1 MIKSFDKNWKKIS
14 LRIDIFEWIFYYI
27 CASYDSVKE
36 TYINCFAYNFLKNNN
51 TIIKIIMRKLSLFL
65 VLIGLF
71 LVSCNPKEPVVKTQ
85 TVSEIA
91 ATSAVGGGEVVED
104 GRADVTERGVCW
116 SVAENPTVADAHS
129 VNGAGLG
136 SFVSN
141 ITGLTPNTA
150 YYVRAY
156 ATNSE
161 GTSYGEQ
168 VNFMTLEEIIE
179 LATVKTLLVTGITS
193 TTAVAGGDV
202 TADGGTEVTAKG
214 VCWST
219 SQEPTIE
226 GEHTENGAGTGEF
239 TAELS
244 GLEQNTTYYVRAY
257 ATNKEGTAYGEEVSF
272 TTLQENLV
280 VKPMVTTLEIA
291 GVSQT
296 TAVAGGNVTSDG
308 GAEVTARG
316 VCWSASQEPTIEGEH
331 TTDGAGTGEYQSN
344 LSGLTANTTYY
355 VRAYATNSEGTAY
368 GEEISFT
375 TLEEHIVVEP
385 TVVTVSVSEVTET
398 TAVTGGNV
406 TSDGGGE
413 VSARGVCWSTSQEPT
428 VEGSHTTDGTGV
440 GEFVSNL
447 TDLTDNTTY
456 YVRAYATNEQGT
468 SYGEQMSFT
477 TVKHID
483 VPEVATVEPAEIT
496 STSAVTG
503 GNVIS
508 DGGAEVTAKGVCWST
523 SQNPTISDSFSTDG
537 IGLGEYI
544 SIINGLTINTTYYVR
559 AYATNAAGTAYGEEF
574 SFTTLCDLPTVI
586 TTAITNVE
594 ITTAKGGGN
603 VTADGGAEVT
613 ARGLCWATHME
624 PTIEDGFLT
633 EGAGL
638 GEFTCDITGLNEN
651 TRYYVR
657 AYATNS
663 VGTAYGNVTT
673 LKTTDDGTIAGIEYV
688 DLGLSVRWAPFNIGA
703 TSPTECG
710 DYFAWGE
717 IETKTEYTE
726 ANSLTHGIY
735 MDDIGGNP
743 QYDAA
748 RAIWGSTWRLPSRE
762 EIEEIVAECTWEWT
776 SVDGMNGCKITGPNG
791 NHIFVPAAGCY
802 IGAELKMLGQNG
814 MYHSYKMCGDYVNFS
829 YGFHFGEGDD
839 NYQLDWLYRA
849 YGRSIRP
856 VTE

>member
-1 MIKSFDKNWKKIS
+1 
-14 LRIDIFEWIFYYI
+14 
-27 CASYDSVKE
+27 
-36 TYINCFAYNFLKNNN
+36 
-51 TIIKIIMRKLSLFL
+51 MRKLSLFL

-71 LVSCNPKEPVVKTQ
+71 LVSCNPKEPVVKTHPV
-85 TVSEIA
+85 TEISA
-91 ATSAVGGGEVVED
+91 NAAVGSGEVVED
-104 GRADVTERGVCW
+104 GRAEVTARGICW
-116 SVAENPTVADAHS
+116 STVENPTIADGHS
-129 VNGAGLG
+129 NAGAGLG
-136 SFVSN
+136 SFTSTMTELLSN
-141 ITGLTPNTA
+141 TT

-168 VNFMTLEEIIE
+168 VSFMTLEEIIE
-179 LATVKTLLVTGITS
+179 LATVNTSLVTSITS
-193 TTAVAGGDV
+193 TSAMAGGDV
-202 TADGGTEVTAKG
+202 TADGGAEVTARG

-219 SQEPTIE
+219 SQEPTID

-239 TAELS
+239 TSELS

-257 ATNKEGTAYGEEVSF
+257 ATNSEGTAYGEEVSF
-272 TTLQENLV
+272 TTLQENVV

-316 VCWSASQEPTIEGEH
+316 VCYSTSQEPTIDGEH
-331 TTDGAGTGEYQSN
+331 TTDGTGTGEYQSN

-355 VRAYATNSEGTAY
+355 VRAYATNSKGTAY
-368 GEEISFT
+368 GEEVSFT
-375 TLEEHIVVEP
+375 TLEENIVVEP
-385 TVVTVSVSEVTET
+385 TVVTVSVTEVTET

-428 VEGSHTTDGTGV
+428 VEGNHTTDGTGV

-456 YVRAYATNEQGT
+456 FVRAYATNEQGT

-483 VPEVATVEPAEIT
+483 LPEVTTVEPTNIAI
-496 STSAVTG
+496 TSAVTG
-503 GNVIS
+503 GNVTS
-508 DGGAEVTAKGVCWST
+508 DGGGEVTAKGVCWST

-544 SIINGLTINTTYYVR
+544 SIINSLTINTTYYVR
-559 AYATNAAGTAYGEEF
+559 AYATNEAGTAYGEEF

-624 PTIEDGFLT
+624 PTIEDSFLT

-688 DLGLSVRWAPFNIGA
+688 DLGLSVKWAPFNIGA

-735 MDDIGGNP
+735 MEDIGGNP

-829 YGFHFGEGDD
+829 YGFHFGEGSD

>member
-1 MIKSFDKNWKKIS
+1 
-14 LRIDIFEWIFYYI
+14 
-27 CASYDSVKE
+27 
-36 TYINCFAYNFLKNNN
+36 
-51 TIIKIIMRKLSLFL
+51 MRKLSLFL

-85 TVSEIA
+85 AVSEIA
-91 ATSAVGGGEVVED
+91 ATSAIGGGDVVED

-116 SVAENPTVADAHS
+116 SIVENPTIADAHTS
-129 VNGAGLG
+129 DGAGLG

-141 ITGLTPNTA
+141 ITGLEPNTT
-150 YYVRAY
+150 YYLRAY

-161 GTSYGEQ
+161 GTSYGDQ
-168 VNFMTLEEIIE
+168 VNFMTLEEMIE
-179 LATVKTLLVTGITS
+179 LATVKTLLVTSITS

-272 TTLQENLV
+272 TTLQENVV

-291 GVSQT
+291 GLSQT

-316 VCWSASQEPTIEGEH
+316 VCWSTSQEPTVEGEH

-355 VRAYATNSEGTAY
+355 VRAYATNIEGTAY

-413 VSARGVCWSTSQEPT
+413 VSARGVCWSTSQDPT
-428 VEGSHTTDGTGV
+428 VEGSHTTDGTGT

-447 TDLTDNTTY
+447 TDLNDNTTY

-483 VPEVATVEPAEIT
+483 LPEVTTVEPTEIAT
-496 STSAVTG
+496 TSAKTG
-503 GNVIS
+503 GNVTS
-508 DGGAEVTAKGVCWST
+508 DGGGEITAKGVCWST
-523 SQNPTISDSFSTDG
+523 SQNPTLSDSFSTDG
-537 IGLGEYI
+537 IGLGEYL

-559 AYATNAAGTAYGEEF
+559 AYATNEAGTAYGEEF

-613 ARGLCWATHME
+613 ARGLCWATHLE
-624 PTIEDGFLT
+624 PTIEDSFLV

-663 VGTAYGNVTT
+663 VGTAYGSVTT
-673 LKTTDDGTIAGIEYV
+673 LKTADDGTIAGIEYV
-688 DLGLSVRWAPFNIGA
+688 DLGLSVKWAPFNIGA

-735 MDDIGGNP
+735 MEDIGGNP

-829 YGFHFGEGDD
+829 YGFHFGEGSD

>member
-1 MIKSFDKNWKKIS
+1 
-14 LRIDIFEWIFYYI
+14 
-27 CASYDSVKE
+27 
-36 TYINCFAYNFLKNNN
+36 
-51 TIIKIIMRKLSLFL
+51 MRKLSLFL

-85 TVSEIA
+85 AVSEIA
-91 ATSAVGGGEVVED
+91 ATSAIGGGDVVED

-116 SVAENPTVADAHS
+116 SIVENPTIADAHTS
-129 VNGAGLG
+129 DGAGLG

-141 ITGLTPNTA
+141 ITGLEPNTT
-150 YYVRAY
+150 YYLRAY

-161 GTSYGEQ
+161 GTSYGDQ
-168 VNFMTLEEIIE
+168 VNFMTLEEMIE
-179 LATVKTLLVTGITS
+179 LATVKTSLVTSITS

-272 TTLQENLV
+272 TTLQENVV

-291 GVSQT
+291 GLSQT

-316 VCWSASQEPTIEGEH
+316 VCWSTSQEPTVEGEH

-355 VRAYATNSEGTAY
+355 VRAYATNIEGTAY

-413 VSARGVCWSTSQEPT
+413 VSARGVCWSTSQDPT
-428 VEGSHTTDGTGV
+428 VEGSHTTDGTGT

-447 TDLTDNTTY
+447 TDLNDNTTY

-483 VPEVATVEPAEIT
+483 LPEVTTVEPTEIAT
-496 STSAVTG
+496 TSAKTG
-503 GNVIS
+503 GNVTS
-508 DGGAEVTAKGVCWST
+508 DGGGEITAKGVCWST
-523 SQNPTISDSFSTDG
+523 SQNPTLSDSFSTDG
-537 IGLGEYI
+537 IGLGEYL

-559 AYATNAAGTAYGEEF
+559 AYATNEAGTAYGEEF

-613 ARGLCWATHME
+613 ARGLCWATHLE
-624 PTIEDGFLT
+624 PTIEDSFLV

-663 VGTAYGNVTT
+663 VGTAYGSVTT
-673 LKTTDDGTIAGIEYV
+673 LKTADDGTIAGIEYV
-688 DLGLSVRWAPFNIGA
+688 DLGLSVKWAPFNIGA

-735 MDDIGGNP
+735 MEDIGGNP

-829 YGFHFGEGDD
+829 YGFHFGEGSD

>member
-1 MIKSFDKNWKKIS
+1 
-14 LRIDIFEWIFYYI
+14 
-27 CASYDSVKE
+27 
-36 TYINCFAYNFLKNNN
+36 
-51 TIIKIIMRKLSLFL
+51 MRKLSLFL

-85 TVSEIA
+85 AVSEIA
-91 ATSAVGGGEVVED
+91 ATSAIGGGDVVED

-116 SVAENPTVADAHS
+116 SIVENPTIADAHTS
-129 VNGAGLG
+129 DGAGLG

-141 ITGLTPNTA
+141 ITGLEPNTT
-150 YYVRAY
+150 YYLRAY

-161 GTSYGEQ
+161 GTSYGDQ
-168 VNFMTLEEIIE
+168 VNFMTLEEMIE
-179 LATVKTLLVTGITS
+179 LATVKTLLVTSITS

-257 ATNKEGTAYGEEVSF
+257 ATNKEGTAYGEEVTF
-272 TTLQENLV
+272 TTLQENVV
-280 VKPMVTTLEIA
+280 VKPIVTTLEIA
-291 GVSQT
+291 GLSQT

-316 VCWSASQEPTIEGEH
+316 VCWSTSQEPTVEGEH

-355 VRAYATNSEGTAY
+355 VRAYATNIEGTAY

-428 VEGSHTTDGTGV
+428 VEGSHTTDGTGT

-447 TDLTDNTTY
+447 TDLNDNTTY

-483 VPEVATVEPAEIT
+483 LPEVTTVEPTEIAT
-496 STSAVTG
+496 TSAKTG
-503 GNVIS
+503 GNVTS
-508 DGGAEVTAKGVCWST
+508 DGGGEITAKGVCWST
-523 SQNPTISDSFSTDG
+523 SQNPTLSDSFSTDG
-537 IGLGEYI
+537 IGLGEYL

-559 AYATNAAGTAYGEEF
+559 AYATNEAGTAYGEEF

-613 ARGLCWATHME
+613 ARGLCWATHLE
-624 PTIEDGFLT
+624 PTIEDSFLV

-663 VGTAYGNVTT
+663 VGTAYGSVTT
-673 LKTTDDGTIAGIEYV
+673 LKTADDGTIAGIEYV
-688 DLGLSVRWAPFNIGA
+688 DLGLSVKWAPFNIGA

-735 MDDIGGNP
+735 MEDIGGNP

-829 YGFHFGEGDD
+829 YGFHFGEGSD

>member
-1 MIKSFDKNWKKIS
+1 
-14 LRIDIFEWIFYYI
+14 
-27 CASYDSVKE
+27 
-36 TYINCFAYNFLKNNN
+36 
-51 TIIKIIMRKLSLFL
+51 MRKLSLFL

-71 LVSCNPKEPVVKTQ
+71 LVSCSPKDPVVKTQ
-85 TVSEIA
+85 AVSEIT
-91 ATSAVGGGEVVED
+91 ATSAVGGGDVVED
-104 GRADVTERGVCW
+104 GRADVTARGVCW
-116 SVAENPTVADAHS
+116 SLVENPTVADAHT
-129 VNGAGLG
+129 NDGAGLG

-161 GTSYGEQ
+161 GTSYGKQ
-168 VNFMTLEEIIE
+168 INFMTLEEIME
-179 LATVKTLLVTGITS
+179 LATVKTSLVTSITS
-193 TTAVAGGDV
+193 STAVAGGDV
-202 TADGGTEVTAKG
+202 TADGGAEVTAKG

-257 ATNKEGTAYGEEVSF
+257 AINKEGTAYGEEVSF
-272 TTLQENLV
+272 TTLQENVV

-291 GVSQT
+291 GLSQT

-385 TVVTVSVSEVTET
+385 TVVTISVSEVTET

-413 VSARGVCWSTSQEPT
+413 VSARGVCWSTSQDPT
-428 VEGSHTTDGTGV
+428 VEGSHTTDGTGT

-447 TDLTDNTTY
+447 TDLNDNTTY

-483 VPEVATVEPAEIT
+483 LPEVTTVEPTEIAT
-496 STSAVTG
+496 TSAKTG

-508 DGGAEVTAKGVCWST
+508 DGGSEVTAKGVCWST
-523 SQNPTISDSFSTDG
+523 SQNPTLSDSFSTDG
-537 IGLGEYI
+537 IGLGEYL

-559 AYATNAAGTAYGEEF
+559 AYATNEAGTAYGEEF

-594 ITTAKGGGN
+594 IATAKGGGN

-613 ARGLCWATHME
+613 ARGLCWATHLE
-624 PTIEDGFLT
+624 PTIEDSFLV

-663 VGTAYGNVTT
+663 VGTAYGSVTT
-673 LKTTDDGTIAGIEYV
+673 LKTADDGTIAGIEYV
-688 DLGLSVRWAPFNIGA
+688 DLGLSVKWAPFNIGA

-735 MDDIGGNP
+735 MEDIGGNP

-829 YGFHFGEGDD
+829 YGFHFGEGSD

>member
-1 MIKSFDKNWKKIS
+1 
-14 LRIDIFEWIFYYI
+14 
-27 CASYDSVKE
+27 
-36 TYINCFAYNFLKNNN
+36 
-51 TIIKIIMRKLSLFL
+51 MRKLSLIL
-65 VLIGLF
+65 VLVGLF

-85 TVSEIA
+85 AVSEIA
-91 ATSAVGGGEVVED
+91 ATSAIGGGDVVED

-116 SVAENPTVADAHS
+116 SIVENPTIADAHTS
-129 VNGAGLG
+129 DGAGLG

-141 ITGLTPNTA
+141 ITDLEPNTT

-161 GTSYGEQ
+161 GTSYGDQ
-168 VNFMTLEEIIE
+168 VNFMTLEEMIE
-179 LATVKTLLVTGITS
+179 LATVKTSLVTSITS
-193 TTAVAGGDV
+193 TTAVVGGDV

-214 VCWST
+214 VCWSA

-272 TTLQENLV
+272 TTLQENVV

-291 GVSQT
+291 GLSQT

-316 VCWSASQEPTIEGEH
+316 VCWSTSQEPTVEGEH

-428 VEGSHTTDGTGV
+428 VEGSHTTDGTGT

-447 TDLTDNTTY
+447 TDLNDNTTY

-483 VPEVATVEPAEIT
+483 LPEVTTVEPTEIAT
-496 STSAVTG
+496 TSAKTG
-503 GNVIS
+503 GNVTS
-508 DGGAEVTAKGVCWST
+508 DGGGDVTAKGVCWST
-523 SQNPTISDSFSTDG
+523 SQNPTLSDSFSTDG
-537 IGLGEYI
+537 IGLGEYL

-559 AYATNAAGTAYGEEF
+559 AYATNEAGTAYGEEF

-613 ARGLCWATHME
+613 ARGLCWATHLE
-624 PTIEDGFLT
+624 PTIEDSFLV

-663 VGTAYGNVTT
+663 VGTAYGSVTT
-673 LKTTDDGTIAGIEYV
+673 LKTNDDGTIAGIEYV
-688 DLGLSVRWAPFNIGA
+688 DLGLSVKWAPFNIGA

-735 MDDIGGNP
+735 MEDIGGNP

-829 YGFHFGEGDD
+829 YGFHFGEGSD

>member
-1 MIKSFDKNWKKIS
+1 
-14 LRIDIFEWIFYYI
+14 
-27 CASYDSVKE
+27 
-36 TYINCFAYNFLKNNN
+36 
-51 TIIKIIMRKLSLFL
+51 MRKLSLFL

-85 TVSEIA
+85 AVSEIA
-91 ATSAVGGGEVVED
+91 ATSAIGGGDVVED

-116 SVAENPTVADAHS
+116 SIVENPTIADAHTS
-129 VNGAGLG
+129 DGAGLG

-141 ITGLTPNTA
+141 ITDLEPNTT

-161 GTSYGEQ
+161 GTSYGDQ
-168 VNFMTLEEIIE
+168 VNFMTLEEMIE
-179 LATVKTLLVTGITS
+179 LATVKTSLVTSITS

-202 TADGGTEVTAKG
+202 TADGGTEVTVKG

-257 ATNKEGTAYGEEVSF
+257 ATNKEGTAYGEEVTF
-272 TTLQENLV
+272 TTLQENVV
-280 VKPMVTTLEIA
+280 VKPIVTTLEIA
-291 GVSQT
+291 GLSQT

-308 GAEVTARG
+308 GTEVTARG
-316 VCWSASQEPTIEGEH
+316 VCWSTSQEPTVEGEH

-428 VEGSHTTDGTGV
+428 VEGNHTTDGTGV

-456 YVRAYATNEQGT
+456 FVRAYATNEQGT

-483 VPEVATVEPAEIT
+483 LPEVTTIEPAEIT
-496 STSAVTG
+496 SISAVTG

-613 ARGLCWATHME
+613 ARGLCWATHLE
-624 PTIEDGFLT
+624 PTIEDSFLV

-688 DLGLSVRWAPFNIGA
+688 DLGLSVKWAPFNIGA

-829 YGFHFGEGDD
+829 YGFHFGEGAD

>member
-1 MIKSFDKNWKKIS
+1 
-14 LRIDIFEWIFYYI
+14 
-27 CASYDSVKE
+27 
-36 TYINCFAYNFLKNNN
+36 
-51 TIIKIIMRKLSLFL
+51 MRKLSLFL

-85 TVSEIA
+85 AVSEIA
-91 ATSAVGGGEVVED
+91 ATSAIGGGDVVED

-116 SVAENPTVADAHS
+116 SIVENPTIADAHTS
-129 VNGAGLG
+129 DGAGLG

-141 ITGLTPNTA
+141 ITGLEPNTT
-150 YYVRAY
+150 YYLRAY

-161 GTSYGEQ
+161 GTSYGDQ
-168 VNFMTLEEIIE
+168 VNFMTLEEMIE
-179 LATVKTLLVTGITS
+179 LATVKTSLVTSITS

-244 GLEQNTTYYVRAY
+244 GLEQNTTYYVKAY
-257 ATNKEGTAYGEEVSF
+257 ATNKEGTAYGEEVTF
-272 TTLQENLV
+272 TTLQENVV
-280 VKPMVTTLEIA
+280 VKPIVTTLEIA
-291 GVSQT
+291 GLSQT

-316 VCWSASQEPTIEGEH
+316 VCWSTSQEPTVEGEH

-428 VEGSHTTDGTGV
+428 VEGAHTTDGTGT
-440 GEFVSNL
+440 GEFVSHL
-447 TDLTDNTTY
+447 TDLNDNTTY

-483 VPEVATVEPAEIT
+483 LPEVTTVEPTEIAT
-496 STSAVTG
+496 TSAKTG

-508 DGGAEVTAKGVCWST
+508 DGGSDVTAKGVCWST
-523 SQNPTISDSFSTDG
+523 SQNPTLSDSFSTDG
-537 IGLGEYI
+537 IGLGEYL

-559 AYATNAAGTAYGEEF
+559 AYATNEAGTAYGEEF
-574 SFTTLCDLPTVI
+574 SFATLCDLPTVI

-613 ARGLCWATHME
+613 ARGLCWATHLE
-624 PTIEDGFLT
+624 PTIEDSFLV

-663 VGTAYGNVTT
+663 VGTAYGSVTT
-673 LKTTDDGTIAGIEYV
+673 LKTADDGTIAGIEYV
-688 DLGLSVRWAPFNIGA
+688 DLGLSVKWAPFNIGA

-735 MDDIGGNP
+735 MEDIGGNP

-829 YGFHFGEGDD
+829 YGFHFGEGSD

>member
-1 MIKSFDKNWKKIS
+1 
-14 LRIDIFEWIFYYI
+14 
-27 CASYDSVKE
+27 
-36 TYINCFAYNFLKNNN
+36 
-51 TIIKIIMRKLSLFL
+51 MRKLSLFL

-71 LVSCNPKEPVVKTQ
+71 LVSCSPKDPVVKTQ
-85 TVSEIA
+85 AVSEIT
-91 ATSAVGGGEVVED
+91 ATSAVGGGDVVED
-104 GRADVTERGVCW
+104 GRADVTAKGVCW
-116 SVAENPTVADAHS
+116 SLVENPTVADAHT
-129 VNGAGLG
+129 NDGAGLG

-161 GTSYGEQ
+161 GTSYGKQ
-168 VNFMTLEEIIE
+168 INFMTLVEIME
-179 LATVKTLLVTGITS
+179 LASVKTSLVTSITS
-193 TTAVAGGDV
+193 STAVAGGDV
-202 TADGGTEVTAKG
+202 TADGGAEVTAKG

-272 TTLQENLV
+272 TTLQENVV

-291 GVSQT
+291 GLSQT

-316 VCWSASQEPTIEGEH
+316 VCWSTSQEPTVEGEH

-428 VEGSHTTDGTGV
+428 VEGSHTTDGTGT

-447 TDLTDNTTY
+447 TDLNDNTTY

-483 VPEVATVEPAEIT
+483 LPEVTTVEPTEIAIT
-496 STSAVTG
+496 SAKTG
-503 GNVIS
+503 GNVTS
-508 DGGAEVTAKGVCWST
+508 DGGSEVTAKGVCWST
-523 SQNPTISDSFSTDG
+523 SQNPTLSDSFSTDG
-537 IGLGEYI
+537 IGLGEYL

-559 AYATNAAGTAYGEEF
+559 AYATNEAGTAYGEEF

-613 ARGLCWATHME
+613 ARGLCWATHLE
-624 PTIEDGFLT
+624 PTIEDSFLV

-663 VGTAYGNVTT
+663 VGTAYGSVTT
-673 LKTTDDGTIAGIEYV
+673 LKTADDGTIAGIEYV
-688 DLGLSVRWAPFNIGA
+688 DLGLSVKWAPFNIGA

-735 MDDIGGNP
+735 MEDIGGNP

-829 YGFHFGEGDD
+829 YGFHFGEGSD

>member
-1 MIKSFDKNWKKIS
+1 
-14 LRIDIFEWIFYYI
+14 
-27 CASYDSVKE
+27 
-36 TYINCFAYNFLKNNN
+36 
-51 TIIKIIMRKLSLFL
+51 MRKLSLFL

-85 TVSEIA
+85 AVSEIA
-91 ATSAVGGGEVVED
+91 ATSAIGGGDVVED

-116 SVAENPTVADAHS
+116 SIVENPTIADAHTS
-129 VNGAGLG
+129 DGAGLG

-141 ITGLTPNTA
+141 ITGLEPNTT
-150 YYVRAY
+150 YYLRAY

-161 GTSYGEQ
+161 GTSYGDQ
-168 VNFMTLEEIIE
+168 VNFMTLEEMIE
-179 LATVKTLLVTGITS
+179 LATVKTSLVTSITS

-272 TTLQENLV
+272 TTLQENVV

-291 GVSQT
+291 GLSQT

-316 VCWSASQEPTIEGEH
+316 VCWSTSQEPTVEGEH

-355 VRAYATNSEGTAY
+355 VRAYATNIEGTAY

-413 VSARGVCWSTSQEPT
+413 VSARGVCWSTSQDPT
-428 VEGSHTTDGTGV
+428 VEGSHTTDGTGT

-447 TDLTDNTTY
+447 TDLNDNTTY

-483 VPEVATVEPAEIT
+483 LPEVTTVEPTEIAT
-496 STSAVTG
+496 TSAKTG
-503 GNVIS
+503 GNVTS
-508 DGGAEVTAKGVCWST
+508 DGGGEITAKGVCWST
-523 SQNPTISDSFSTDG
+523 SQNPTLSDSFSTDG
-537 IGLGEYI
+537 IGLGEYL

-559 AYATNAAGTAYGEEF
+559 AYATNEAGTAYGEEF
-574 SFTTLCDLPTVI
+574 SFTTLCDLPTII

-613 ARGLCWATHME
+613 ARGLCWATHLE
-624 PTIEDGFLT
+624 PTIEDSFLV

-663 VGTAYGNVTT
+663 VGTAYGSVTT
-673 LKTTDDGTIAGIEYV
+673 LKTADDGTIAGIEYV
-688 DLGLSVRWAPFNIGA
+688 DLGLSVKWAPFNIGA

-735 MDDIGGNP
+735 MEDIGGNP

-829 YGFHFGEGDD
+829 YGFHFGEGSD

>member
-1 MIKSFDKNWKKIS
+1 
-14 LRIDIFEWIFYYI
+14 
-27 CASYDSVKE
+27 
-36 TYINCFAYNFLKNNN
+36 
-51 TIIKIIMRKLSLFL
+51 MRKLSLIL
-65 VLIGLF
+65 VLVGLF

-85 TVSEIA
+85 AVSEIA
-91 ATSAVGGGEVVED
+91 ATSAIGGGDVVED

-116 SVAENPTVADAHS
+116 STIENPTVADAHS
-129 VNGAGLG
+129 VDGAGLG

-272 TTLQENLV
+272 TTLQENVV

-428 VEGSHTTDGTGV
+428 VEGNHTTDGTGV

-483 VPEVATVEPAEIT
+483 LPEVATVEPAEIT

-508 DGGAEVTAKGVCWST
+508 DGGAEVTAKGVCWNT

-544 SIINGLTINTTYYVR
+544 SIINGLAINTTYYVR

-613 ARGLCWATHME
+613 ARGLCWATHLE
-624 PTIEDGFLT
+624 PTIEDSFLV

-688 DLGLSVRWAPFNIGA
+688 DLGLSVKWAPFNIGA

-735 MDDIGGNP
+735 MEDIGGNP

-829 YGFHFGEGDD
+829 YGFHFGEGSD

>member
-1 MIKSFDKNWKKIS
+1 
-14 LRIDIFEWIFYYI
+14 
-27 CASYDSVKE
+27 
-36 TYINCFAYNFLKNNN
+36 
-51 TIIKIIMRKLSLFL
+51 MRKLSLFL

-71 LVSCNPKEPVVKTQ
+71 LVSCSPKDPVVKTQ
-85 TVSEIA
+85 AVSEIT
-91 ATSAVGGGEVVED
+91 ATSAVGGGDVVED
-104 GRADVTERGVCW
+104 GRADVTARGVCW
-116 SVAENPTVADAHS
+116 SLVENPTVADAHT
-129 VNGAGLG
+129 NDGAGLG

-161 GTSYGEQ
+161 GTSYGKQ
-168 VNFMTLEEIIE
+168 INFMTLEEIME
-179 LATVKTLLVTGITS
+179 LATVKTSLVTSITS
-193 TTAVAGGDV
+193 STAVAGGDV
-202 TADGGTEVTAKG
+202 TADGGAEVTAKG

-257 ATNKEGTAYGEEVSF
+257 AINKEGTAYGEEVSF
-272 TTLQENLV
+272 TTLQENVV

-291 GVSQT
+291 GLSQT

-316 VCWSASQEPTIEGEH
+316 VCWSTSQEPTVEGEH
-331 TTDGAGTGEYQSN
+331 TTDGSGTGEYQSN

-428 VEGSHTTDGTGV
+428 VEGSHTTDGTGT

-447 TDLTDNTTY
+447 TDLNDNTTY

-483 VPEVATVEPAEIT
+483 LPEVTTVEPTEIAIT
-496 STSAVTG
+496 SAKTG

-537 IGLGEYI
+537 IGLGEYL

-559 AYATNAAGTAYGEEF
+559 AYATNEAGTAYGEEF

-613 ARGLCWATHME
+613 ARGLCWATHLE
-624 PTIEDGFLT
+624 PTIEDSFLV

-663 VGTAYGNVTT
+663 VGTAYGSVTT
-673 LKTTDDGTIAGIEYV
+673 LKTADDGTIAGIEYV
-688 DLGLSVRWAPFNIGA
+688 DLGLSVKWAPFNIGA

-735 MDDIGGNP
+735 MEDIGGNP

-829 YGFHFGEGDD
+829 YGFHFGEGSD

>member
-1 MIKSFDKNWKKIS
+1 
-14 LRIDIFEWIFYYI
+14 
-27 CASYDSVKE
+27 
-36 TYINCFAYNFLKNNN
+36 
-51 TIIKIIMRKLSLFL
+51 MRKLSLFL

-71 LVSCNPKEPVVKTQ
+71 LVSCSPKDPVVKTQ
-85 TVSEIA
+85 AVSEIT
-91 ATSAVGGGEVVED
+91 ATSAVGGGDVVED
-104 GRADVTERGVCW
+104 GRADVTARGVCW
-116 SVAENPTVADAHS
+116 SLVENPTVADAHT
-129 VNGAGLG
+129 NDGAGLG

-161 GTSYGEQ
+161 GTSYGKQ
-168 VNFMTLEEIIE
+168 INFMTLEEIME
-179 LATVKTLLVTGITS
+179 LATVKTSLVTSITS
-193 TTAVAGGDV
+193 STAVAGGDV
-202 TADGGTEVTAKG
+202 TADGGAEVTAKG

-272 TTLQENLV
+272 TTLQENVV

-291 GVSQT
+291 GLSQT

-316 VCWSASQEPTIEGEH
+316 VCWSTSQEPTVEGEH
-331 TTDGAGTGEYQSN
+331 TTDGSGTGEYQSN

-428 VEGSHTTDGTGV
+428 VEGSHTTDGTGT

-447 TDLTDNTTY
+447 TDLNDNTTY

-483 VPEVATVEPAEIT
+483 LPEVTTVEPTEIAT
-496 STSAVTG
+496 TSAKTG

-508 DGGAEVTAKGVCWST
+508 DGGSEVTAKGVCWST
-523 SQNPTISDSFSTDG
+523 SQNPTLSDSFSTDG
-537 IGLGEYI
+537 IGLGEYL

-559 AYATNAAGTAYGEEF
+559 AYATNEAGTAYGEEF

-613 ARGLCWATHME
+613 ARGLCWATHLE
-624 PTIEDGFLT
+624 PTIEDSFLV

-663 VGTAYGNVTT
+663 VGTAYGSVTT
-673 LKTTDDGTIAGIEYV
+673 LKTVDDGTIAGIEYV
-688 DLGLSVRWAPFNIGA
+688 DLGLSVKWAPFNIGA
-703 TSPTECG
+703 TSPAECG

-735 MDDIGGNP
+735 MEDIGGNP

-829 YGFHFGEGDD
+829 YGFHFGEGSD

>member
-1 MIKSFDKNWKKIS
+1 
-14 LRIDIFEWIFYYI
+14 
-27 CASYDSVKE
+27 
-36 TYINCFAYNFLKNNN
+36 
-51 TIIKIIMRKLSLFL
+51 MRKLSLIL
-65 VLIGLF
+65 VLVGLF

-85 TVSEIA
+85 AVSEIA
-91 ATSAVGGGEVVED
+91 ATSAIGGGDVVED

-116 SVAENPTVADAHS
+116 SIVENPTIADAHTS
-129 VNGAGLG
+129 DGAGLG

-141 ITGLTPNTA
+141 ITGLEPNTT

-161 GTSYGEQ
+161 GTSYGDQ
-168 VNFMTLEEIIE
+168 VNFMTLEEMIE
-179 LATVKTLLVTGITS
+179 LATVKTSLVTSITS

-257 ATNKEGTAYGEEVSF
+257 ATNKEGTAYGEEISF
-272 TTLQENLV
+272 TTLQENVV

-291 GVSQT
+291 GLSQT

-316 VCWSASQEPTIEGEH
+316 VCWSTSQEPTVEGEH

-428 VEGSHTTDGTGV
+428 VEGSHTTDGTGT

-447 TDLTDNTTY
+447 TDLNDNTTY

-483 VPEVATVEPAEIT
+483 LPEVTTVEPTEIAIT
-496 STSAVTG
+496 SAKTG

-523 SQNPTISDSFSTDG
+523 SQNPTLSDSFSTDG
-537 IGLGEYI
+537 IGLGEYL

-559 AYATNAAGTAYGEEF
+559 AYATNEAGTAYGEEF

-613 ARGLCWATHME
+613 ARGLCWATHLE
-624 PTIEDGFLT
+624 PTIEDSFLV

-663 VGTAYGNVTT
+663 VGTAYGSVTT

-688 DLGLSVRWAPFNIGA
+688 DLGLSVKWAPFNIGA

-735 MDDIGGNP
+735 MEDIGGNP

-829 YGFHFGEGDD
+829 YGFHFGEGSD

>member
-1 MIKSFDKNWKKIS
+1 
-14 LRIDIFEWIFYYI
+14 
-27 CASYDSVKE
+27 
-36 TYINCFAYNFLKNNN
+36 
-51 TIIKIIMRKLSLFL
+51 MRKLSLFL

-85 TVSEIA
+85 AVSEIA
-91 ATSAVGGGEVVED
+91 ATSAIGGGDVVED

-116 SVAENPTVADAHS
+116 SIVENPTIADAHTS
-129 VNGAGLG
+129 DGAGLG

-141 ITGLTPNTA
+141 ITDLEPNTT

-161 GTSYGEQ
+161 GTSYGDQ
-168 VNFMTLEEIIE
+168 VNFMTLEEMIE
-179 LATVKTLLVTGITS
+179 LATVKTSLVSGITS

-214 VCWST
+214 VCWNA

-272 TTLQENLV
+272 TTLQENVV

-291 GVSQT
+291 GLSQT

-316 VCWSASQEPTIEGEH
+316 VCWSTSQEPTVEGEH

-355 VRAYATNSEGTAY
+355 VRAYATNIEGTAY

-428 VEGSHTTDGTGV
+428 VEGSHTTDGTGT

-447 TDLTDNTTY
+447 TDLNDNTTY

-483 VPEVATVEPAEIT
+483 LPEVTTVEPTEIAIT
-496 STSAVTG
+496 SAKTG

-508 DGGAEVTAKGVCWST
+508 DGGSEVTAKGVCWST
-523 SQNPTISDSFSTDG
+523 SQNPTLSDSFSTDG
-537 IGLGEYI
+537 IGLGEYL

-559 AYATNAAGTAYGEEF
+559 AYATNEAGTAYGEEF

-613 ARGLCWATHME
+613 ARGLCWATHLE
-624 PTIEDGFLT
+624 PTIEDSFLV

-663 VGTAYGNVTT
+663 VGTAYGSVTT
-673 LKTTDDGTIAGIEYV
+673 LKTNDDGTIAGIEYV
-688 DLGLSVRWAPFNIGA
+688 DLGLSVKWAPFNIGA

-735 MDDIGGNP
+735 MEDIGGNP

-829 YGFHFGEGDD
+829 YGFHFGEGSD

>member
-1 MIKSFDKNWKKIS
+1 
-14 LRIDIFEWIFYYI
+14 
-27 CASYDSVKE
+27 
-36 TYINCFAYNFLKNNN
+36 
-51 TIIKIIMRKLSLFL
+51 MRKLSLFL

-71 LVSCNPKEPVVKTQ
+71 LVSCSPKDPVVKTQ
-85 TVSEIA
+85 AVSEIT
-91 ATSAVGGGEVVED
+91 ATSAVGGGDVVED
-104 GRADVTERGVCW
+104 GRADVTARGVCW
-116 SVAENPTVADAHS
+116 SLVENPTVADAHT
-129 VNGAGLG
+129 NDGAGLG

-161 GTSYGEQ
+161 GTSYGKQ
-168 VNFMTLEEIIE
+168 INFMTLEEIME
-179 LATVKTLLVTGITS
+179 LATVKTSLVTSITS
-193 TTAVAGGDV
+193 STAVAGGDV
-202 TADGGTEVTAKG
+202 TADGGAEVTAKG

-226 GEHTENGAGTGEF
+226 GEHT
-239 TAELS
+239 
-244 GLEQNTTYYVRAY
+244 
-257 ATNKEGTAYGEEVSF
+257 
-272 TTLQENLV
+272 
-280 VKPMVTTLEIA
+280 
-291 GVSQT
+291 
-296 TAVAGGNVTSDG
+296 
-308 GAEVTARG
+308 
-316 VCWSASQEPTIEGEH
+316 
-331 TTDGAGTGEYQSN
+331 TDGSGTGEYQSN

-413 VSARGVCWSTSQEPT
+413 VSARGVCWSTSQDPT
-428 VEGSHTTDGTGV
+428 VEGSHTTDGTGT

-447 TDLTDNTTY
+447 TDLNDNTTY

-483 VPEVATVEPAEIT
+483 LPEVTTVEPTEIAT
-496 STSAVTG
+496 TSAKTG

-508 DGGAEVTAKGVCWST
+508 DGGSEVTAKGVCWST
-523 SQNPTISDSFSTDG
+523 SQNPTLSDSFSTDG
-537 IGLGEYI
+537 IGLGEYL

-559 AYATNAAGTAYGEEF
+559 AYATNEAGTAYGEEF

-613 ARGLCWATHME
+613 ARGLCWATHLE
-624 PTIEDGFLT
+624 PTIEDSFLV

-663 VGTAYGNVTT
+663 VGTAYGSVTT
-673 LKTTDDGTIAGIEYV
+673 LKTVDDGTIAGIEYV
-688 DLGLSVRWAPFNIGA
+688 DLGLSVKWAPFNIGA
-703 TSPTECG
+703 TSPAECG

-735 MDDIGGNP
+735 MEDIGGNP

-829 YGFHFGEGDD
+829 YGFHFGEGSD

>member
-1 MIKSFDKNWKKIS
+1 
-14 LRIDIFEWIFYYI
+14 
-27 CASYDSVKE
+27 
-36 TYINCFAYNFLKNNN
+36 
-51 TIIKIIMRKLSLFL
+51 MRKLSLFL

-85 TVSEIA
+85 AVSEIA
-91 ATSAVGGGEVVED
+91 ATSAIGGGDVVED

-116 SVAENPTVADAHS
+116 SIVENPTIADAHTS
-129 VNGAGLG
+129 DGAGLG

-141 ITGLTPNTA
+141 ITGLEPNTT
-150 YYVRAY
+150 YYLRAY

-161 GTSYGEQ
+161 GTSYGDQ
-168 VNFMTLEEIIE
+168 VNFMTLEEMIE
-179 LATVKTLLVTGITS
+179 LATVKTLLVTSITS

-257 ATNKEGTAYGEEVSF
+257 ATNKEGTAYGEEVTF
-272 TTLQENLV
+272 TTLQENVV
-280 VKPMVTTLEIA
+280 VKPIVTTLEIA
-291 GVSQT
+291 GLSQT

-316 VCWSASQEPTIEGEH
+316 VCWSTSQEPTVEGEH

-355 VRAYATNSEGTAY
+355 VRAYATNIEGTAY

-385 TVVTVSVSEVTET
+385 TVVTISVSEVTET

-413 VSARGVCWSTSQEPT
+413 VSARGVCWSTSQDPT
-428 VEGSHTTDGTGV
+428 VEGSHTTDGTGT

-447 TDLTDNTTY
+447 TDLNDNTTY

-483 VPEVATVEPAEIT
+483 LPEVTTVEPTEIAT
-496 STSAVTG
+496 TSAKTG
-503 GNVIS
+503 GNVTS
-508 DGGAEVTAKGVCWST
+508 DGGGEVTAKGVCWST
-523 SQNPTISDSFSTDG
+523 SQNPTLSDSFSTDG
-537 IGLGEYI
+537 IGLGEYL

-559 AYATNAAGTAYGEEF
+559 AYATNEAGTAYGEEF

-613 ARGLCWATHME
+613 ARGLCWATHLE
-624 PTIEDGFLT
+624 PTIEDSFLV

-663 VGTAYGNVTT
+663 VGTAYGSVTT
-673 LKTTDDGTIAGIEYV
+673 LKTADDGTIAGIEYV
-688 DLGLSVRWAPFNIGA
+688 DLGLSVKWAPFNIGA

-735 MDDIGGNP
+735 MEDIGGNP

-829 YGFHFGEGDD
+829 YGFHFGEGSD

>member
-1 MIKSFDKNWKKIS
+1 
-14 LRIDIFEWIFYYI
+14 
-27 CASYDSVKE
+27 
-36 TYINCFAYNFLKNNN
+36 
-51 TIIKIIMRKLSLFL
+51 MRKLSLFL

-85 TVSEIA
+85 AVSEIA
-91 ATSAVGGGEVVED
+91 ATSAIGGGDVVED

-116 SVAENPTVADAHS
+116 SIVENPTIADAHTS
-129 VNGAGLG
+129 DGAGLG

-141 ITGLTPNTA
+141 ITDLEPNTT

-161 GTSYGEQ
+161 GTSYGDQ
-168 VNFMTLEEIIE
+168 VNFMTLEEMIE
-179 LATVKTLLVTGITS
+179 LATVKTSLVTSITS

-202 TADGGTEVTAKG
+202 TADGGAEVTAKG
-214 VCWST
+214 VCWSA

-257 ATNKEGTAYGEEVSF
+257 ATNKEGTAYGEEVTF
-272 TTLQENLV
+272 TTLQENVV
-280 VKPMVTTLEIA
+280 VKPIVTTLEIA
-291 GVSQT
+291 GLSQT

-316 VCWSASQEPTIEGEH
+316 VCWSTSQEPTVEGEH

-428 VEGSHTTDGTGV
+428 VEGAHTTDGTGV
-440 GEFVSNL
+440 GEFVSHL
-447 TDLTDNTTY
+447 TDLNDNTTY

-483 VPEVATVEPAEIT
+483 LPEVTTVEPTEIAT
-496 STSAVTG
+496 TSAKTG
-503 GNVIS
+503 GNVTS
-508 DGGAEVTAKGVCWST
+508 DGGGEVTAKGVCWST
-523 SQNPTISDSFSTDG
+523 SQNPTLSDSFSTDG
-537 IGLGEYI
+537 IGLGEYL

-559 AYATNAAGTAYGEEF
+559 AYATNEAGTAYGEEF

-613 ARGLCWATHME
+613 ARGLCWATHLE
-624 PTIEDGFLT
+624 PTIEDSFLV

-663 VGTAYGNVTT
+663 VGTAYGSVTT
-673 LKTTDDGTIAGIEYV
+673 LKTADDGTIAGIEYV
-688 DLGLSVRWAPFNIGA
+688 DLGLSVKWAPFNIGA

-726 ANSLTHGIY
+726 ANSLTFGIY

-829 YGFHFGEGDD
+829 YGFHFGEGSD

>member
-1 MIKSFDKNWKKIS
+1 M
-14 LRIDIFEWIFYYI
+14 
-27 CASYDSVKE
+27 
-36 TYINCFAYNFLKNNN
+36 
-51 TIIKIIMRKLSLFL
+51 
-65 VLIGLF
+65 
-71 LVSCNPKEPVVKTQ
+71 
-85 TVSEIA
+85 
-91 ATSAVGGGEVVED
+91 
-104 GRADVTERGVCW
+104 
-116 SVAENPTVADAHS
+116 
-129 VNGAGLG
+129 
-136 SFVSN
+136 
-141 ITGLTPNTA
+141 
-150 YYVRAY
+150 
-156 ATNSE
+156 
-161 GTSYGEQ
+161 
-168 VNFMTLEEIIE
+168 
-179 LATVKTLLVTGITS
+179 
-193 TTAVAGGDV
+193 
-202 TADGGTEVTAKG
+202 
-214 VCWST
+214 
-219 SQEPTIE
+219 
-226 GEHTENGAGTGEF
+226 
-239 TAELS
+239 S

-272 TTLQENLV
+272 TTLQENVV

-291 GVSQT
+291 GLSQT

-316 VCWSASQEPTIEGEH
+316 VCWSTSQEPTVEGEH

-355 VRAYATNSEGTAY
+355 VRAYATNIEGTAY

-413 VSARGVCWSTSQEPT
+413 VSARGVCWSTSQDPT
-428 VEGSHTTDGTGV
+428 VEGSHTTDGTGT

-447 TDLTDNTTY
+447 TDLNDNTTY

-483 VPEVATVEPAEIT
+483 LPEVTTVEPTEIAIT
-496 STSAVTG
+496 SAKTG
-503 GNVIS
+503 GNVTS
-508 DGGAEVTAKGVCWST
+508 DGGGEVTAKGVCWST
-523 SQNPTISDSFSTDG
+523 SQNPTLSDSFSTDG
-537 IGLGEYI
+537 IGLGEYL

-559 AYATNAAGTAYGEEF
+559 AYATNEAGTAYGEEF

-613 ARGLCWATHME
+613 ARGLCWATHLE
-624 PTIEDGFLT
+624 PTIEDSFLV

-663 VGTAYGNVTT
+663 VGTAYGSVTT
-673 LKTTDDGTIAGIEYV
+673 LKTADDGTIAGIEYV
-688 DLGLSVRWAPFNIGA
+688 DLGLSVKWAPFNIGA

-726 ANSLTHGIY
+726 ANSLTFGIY

-829 YGFHFGEGDD
+829 YGFHFGEGSD

>member
-1 MIKSFDKNWKKIS
+1 
-14 LRIDIFEWIFYYI
+14 
-27 CASYDSVKE
+27 
-36 TYINCFAYNFLKNNN
+36 
-51 TIIKIIMRKLSLFL
+51 MRKLSLIL
-65 VLIGLF
+65 VLVGLF

-85 TVSEIA
+85 AVSEIA
-91 ATSAVGGGEVVED
+91 ATSAIGGGDVVED

-116 SVAENPTVADAHS
+116 SIVENPTIADAHTS
-129 VNGAGLG
+129 DGAGLG

-141 ITGLTPNTA
+141 ITDLEPNTT

-161 GTSYGEQ
+161 GTSYGDQ
-168 VNFMTLEEIIE
+168 VNFMTLEEMIE
-179 LATVKTLLVTGITS
+179 LATVKTSLVTSITS
-193 TTAVAGGDV
+193 TTAVVGGDV

-214 VCWST
+214 VCWSA

-272 TTLQENLV
+272 TTLQENVV

-291 GVSQT
+291 GLSQT

-316 VCWSASQEPTIEGEH
+316 VCWSTSQEPTVEGEH

-428 VEGSHTTDGTGV
+428 VEGSHTTDGTGT

-447 TDLTDNTTY
+447 TDLNDNTTY

-483 VPEVATVEPAEIT
+483 LPEVTTVEPTEIAT
-496 STSAVTG
+496 TSAKTG
-503 GNVIS
+503 GNVTS
-508 DGGAEVTAKGVCWST
+508 DGGGDVTAKGVCWST
-523 SQNPTISDSFSTDG
+523 SQNPTLSDSFSTDG
-537 IGLGEYI
+537 IGLGEYL

-559 AYATNAAGTAYGEEF
+559 AYATNEAGTAYGEEF

-613 ARGLCWATHME
+613 ARGLCWATHLE
-624 PTIEDGFLT
+624 PTIEDSFLV

-663 VGTAYGNVTT
+663 VGTAYGSVTT
-673 LKTTDDGTIAGIEYV
+673 LKTADDGTIAGIEYV
-688 DLGLSVRWAPFNIGA
+688 DLGLSVKWAPFNIGA

-829 YGFHFGEGDD
+829 YGFHFGEGSD

>member
-1 MIKSFDKNWKKIS
+1 
-14 LRIDIFEWIFYYI
+14 
-27 CASYDSVKE
+27 
-36 TYINCFAYNFLKNNN
+36 
-51 TIIKIIMRKLSLFL
+51 MRKLSLFL
-65 VLIGLF
+65 VLVGLF

-85 TVSEIA
+85 AVSEIA
-91 ATSAVGGGEVVED
+91 ATSAIGGGDVVED

-116 SVAENPTVADAHS
+116 SIVENPTIADAHTS
-129 VNGAGLG
+129 DGAGLG

-141 ITGLTPNTA
+141 ITGLEPNTT
-150 YYVRAY
+150 YYLRAY

-161 GTSYGEQ
+161 GTSYGDQ
-168 VNFMTLEEIIE
+168 VNFMTLEEMIE
-179 LATVKTLLVTGITS
+179 LATVKTSLVTSITS
-193 TTAVAGGDV
+193 TTAVVGGDV

-244 GLEQNTTYYVRAY
+244 GLEQNTTYYVKAY
-257 ATNKEGTAYGEEVSF
+257 ATNKEGTAYGEEVTF
-272 TTLQENLV
+272 TTLQENVV

-291 GVSQT
+291 GLSQT

-316 VCWSASQEPTIEGEH
+316 VCWSTSQEPTVEGEH

-428 VEGSHTTDGTGV
+428 VEGSHTTDGTGT

-447 TDLTDNTTY
+447 TDLNDNTTY

-483 VPEVATVEPAEIT
+483 LPEVTTVEPTEIAIT
-496 STSAVTG
+496 SAKTG

-508 DGGAEVTAKGVCWST
+508 DGGSEVTAKGVCWST
-523 SQNPTISDSFSTDG
+523 SQNPTLSDSFSTDG
-537 IGLGEYI
+537 IGLGEYL

-559 AYATNAAGTAYGEEF
+559 AYATNEAGTAYGEEF

-613 ARGLCWATHME
+613 ARGLCWATHLE
-624 PTIEDGFLT
+624 PTIEDSFLV

-663 VGTAYGNVTT
+663 VGTAYGSVTT
-673 LKTTDDGTIAGIEYV
+673 LKTADDGTIAGIEYV
-688 DLGLSVRWAPFNIGA
+688 DLGLSVKWAPFNIGA

-735 MDDIGGNP
+735 MEDIGGNP

-829 YGFHFGEGDD
+829 YGFHFGEGSD

>member
-1 MIKSFDKNWKKIS
+1 
-14 LRIDIFEWIFYYI
+14 
-27 CASYDSVKE
+27 
-36 TYINCFAYNFLKNNN
+36 
-51 TIIKIIMRKLSLFL
+51 MRKLSLFL

-85 TVSEIA
+85 AVSEIA
-91 ATSAVGGGEVVED
+91 ATSAIGGGDVVED

-116 SVAENPTVADAHS
+116 SIVENPTIADAHTS
-129 VNGAGLG
+129 DGAGLG

-141 ITGLTPNTA
+141 ITGLEPNTT
-150 YYVRAY
+150 YYLRAY

-161 GTSYGEQ
+161 GTSYGDQ
-168 VNFMTLEEIIE
+168 VNFMTLEEMIE
-179 LATVKTLLVTGITS
+179 LATVKTSLVTSITS

-257 ATNKEGTAYGEEVSF
+257 ATNKEGTAYGEEVTF
-272 TTLQENLV
+272 TTLQENVV
-280 VKPMVTTLEIA
+280 VKPIVTTLEIA
-291 GVSQT
+291 GLSQT

-316 VCWSASQEPTIEGEH
+316 VCWSTSQEPTVEGEH

-428 VEGSHTTDGTGV
+428 VEGAHTTDGTGT
-440 GEFVSNL
+440 GEFVSHL
-447 TDLTDNTTY
+447 TDLNDNTTY

-483 VPEVATVEPAEIT
+483 LPEVTTVEPTEIAT
-496 STSAVTG
+496 TSAKTG

-508 DGGAEVTAKGVCWST
+508 DGGSDVTAKGVCWST
-523 SQNPTISDSFSTDG
+523 SQNPTLSDSFSTDG
-537 IGLGEYI
+537 IGLGEYL

-559 AYATNAAGTAYGEEF
+559 AYATNEAGTAYGEEF
-574 SFTTLCDLPTVI
+574 SFATLCDLPTVI

-613 ARGLCWATHME
+613 ARGLCWATHLE
-624 PTIEDGFLT
+624 PTIEDSFLV

-663 VGTAYGNVTT
+663 VGTAYGSVTT
-673 LKTTDDGTIAGIEYV
+673 LKTADDGTIAGIEYV
-688 DLGLSVRWAPFNIGA
+688 DLGLSVKWAPFNIGA

-735 MDDIGGNP
+735 MEDIGGNP

-829 YGFHFGEGDD
+829 YGFHFGEGSD

>member
-1 MIKSFDKNWKKIS
+1 
-14 LRIDIFEWIFYYI
+14 
-27 CASYDSVKE
+27 
-36 TYINCFAYNFLKNNN
+36 
-51 TIIKIIMRKLSLFL
+51 MRKLSLFL

-71 LVSCNPKEPVVKTQ
+71 LVSCSPKDPVVKTQ
-85 TVSEIA
+85 AVSEIT
-91 ATSAVGGGEVVED
+91 ATSAVGGGDVVED
-104 GRADVTERGVCW
+104 GRADVTARGVCW
-116 SVAENPTVADAHS
+116 SLVENPTVADAHT
-129 VNGAGLG
+129 NDGAGLG

-141 ITGLTPNTA
+141 ITGLTPNTT

-161 GTSYGEQ
+161 GTSYGDQ
-168 VNFMTLEEIIE
+168 VNFMTLEEMIE
-179 LATVKTLLVTGITS
+179 LATVKTSLVTSITS

-202 TADGGTEVTAKG
+202 TADGGAEVTAKG

-272 TTLQENLV
+272 TTLQENVV

-291 GVSQT
+291 GLSQT

-316 VCWSASQEPTIEGEH
+316 VCWSTSQEPTVEGEH
-331 TTDGAGTGEYQSN
+331 TTDGSGTGEYQSN

-428 VEGSHTTDGTGV
+428 VEGSHTTDGTGT

-447 TDLTDNTTY
+447 TDLNDNTTY

-483 VPEVATVEPAEIT
+483 LPEVTTVEPTEIAIT
-496 STSAVTG
+496 SAKTG

-523 SQNPTISDSFSTDG
+523 SQNPTLSDSFSTDG
-537 IGLGEYI
+537 IGLGEYL

-559 AYATNAAGTAYGEEF
+559 AYATNEAGTAYGEEF

-613 ARGLCWATHME
+613 ARGLCWATHLE
-624 PTIEDGFLT
+624 PTIEDSFLV

-663 VGTAYGNVTT
+663 VGTAYGSVTT

-688 DLGLSVRWAPFNIGA
+688 DLGLSVKWAPFNIGA

-735 MDDIGGNP
+735 MEDIGGNP

-829 YGFHFGEGDD
+829 YGFHFGEGSD

>member
-1 MIKSFDKNWKKIS
+1 
-14 LRIDIFEWIFYYI
+14 
-27 CASYDSVKE
+27 
-36 TYINCFAYNFLKNNN
+36 
-51 TIIKIIMRKLSLFL
+51 MRKLSLFL

-85 TVSEIA
+85 AVSEIA
-91 ATSAVGGGEVVED
+91 ATSAIGGGDVVED

-116 SVAENPTVADAHS
+116 SIVENPTIADAHTS
-129 VNGAGLG
+129 DGAGLG

-141 ITGLTPNTA
+141 ITGLEPNTT
-150 YYVRAY
+150 YYLRAY

-161 GTSYGEQ
+161 GTSYGDQ
-168 VNFMTLEEIIE
+168 VNFMTLEEMIE
-179 LATVKTLLVTGITS
+179 LATVKTSLVTSITS

-257 ATNKEGTAYGEEVSF
+257 ATNKEGTAYGEEVTF
-272 TTLQENLV
+272 TTLQENVV
-280 VKPMVTTLEIA
+280 VKPIVTTLEIA
-291 GVSQT
+291 GLSQT

-316 VCWSASQEPTIEGEH
+316 VCWSTSQEPTVEGEH

-355 VRAYATNSEGTAY
+355 VRAYATNIEGTAY

-428 VEGSHTTDGTGV
+428 VEGSHTTDGTGT

-447 TDLTDNTTY
+447 TDLNDNTTY

-483 VPEVATVEPAEIT
+483 LPEVTTVEPTEIAT
-496 STSAVTG
+496 TSAKTG
-503 GNVIS
+503 GNVTS
-508 DGGAEVTAKGVCWST
+508 DGGGEITAKGVCWST
-523 SQNPTISDSFSTDG
+523 SQNPTLSDSFSTDG
-537 IGLGEYI
+537 IGLGEYL

-559 AYATNAAGTAYGEEF
+559 AYATNEAGTAYGEEF

-613 ARGLCWATHME
+613 ARGLCWATHLE
-624 PTIEDGFLT
+624 PTIEDSFLV

-663 VGTAYGNVTT
+663 VGTAYGSVTT
-673 LKTTDDGTIAGIEYV
+673 LKTADDGTIAGIEYV
-688 DLGLSVRWAPFNIGA
+688 DLGLSVKWAPFNIGA

-735 MDDIGGNP
+735 MEDIGGNP

-829 YGFHFGEGDD
+829 YGFHFGEGSD

>member
-1 MIKSFDKNWKKIS
+1 
-14 LRIDIFEWIFYYI
+14 
-27 CASYDSVKE
+27 
-36 TYINCFAYNFLKNNN
+36 
-51 TIIKIIMRKLSLFL
+51 MRKLSLFL

-71 LVSCNPKEPVVKTQ
+71 LVSCSPKDPVVKTQ
-85 TVSEIA
+85 AVSEIT
-91 ATSAVGGGEVVED
+91 ATSAVGGGDVVED
-104 GRADVTERGVCW
+104 GRADVTARGVCW
-116 SVAENPTVADAHS
+116 SLVENPTVADAHT
-129 VNGAGLG
+129 NDGAGLG

-141 ITGLTPNTA
+141 ITGLEPNTT
-150 YYVRAY
+150 YYLRAY

-161 GTSYGEQ
+161 GTSYGDQ
-168 VNFMTLEEIIE
+168 VNFMTLEEMIE
-179 LATVKTLLVTGITS
+179 LATVKTSLVTSITS
-193 TTAVAGGDV
+193 STAVAGGDV
-202 TADGGTEVTAKG
+202 TADGGAEVTAKG

-226 GEHTENGAGTGEF
+226 GEHTENGTGTGEF

-272 TTLQENLV
+272 TTLQENVV

-291 GVSQT
+291 GLSQT

-316 VCWSASQEPTIEGEH
+316 VCWSTSQEPTVEGEH
-331 TTDGAGTGEYQSN
+331 TTDGSGTGEYQSN

-355 VRAYATNSEGTAY
+355 IRAYATNSEGTAY

-428 VEGSHTTDGTGV
+428 VEGSHTTDGTGT

-447 TDLTDNTTY
+447 TDLNDNTTY

-483 VPEVATVEPAEIT
+483 LPEVTTVEPTEIAT
-496 STSAVTG
+496 TSAKTG

-508 DGGAEVTAKGVCWST
+508 DGGSEVTAKGVCWST
-523 SQNPTISDSFSTDG
+523 SQNPTLSDSFSTDG
-537 IGLGEYI
+537 IGLGEYL

-559 AYATNAAGTAYGEEF
+559 AYATNETGTAYGEEF

-613 ARGLCWATHME
+613 ARGLCWATHLE
-624 PTIEDGFLT
+624 PTIEDSFLV

-663 VGTAYGNVTT
+663 VGTAYGSVTT
-673 LKTTDDGTIAGIEYV
+673 LKTADDGTIAGIEYV
-688 DLGLSVRWAPFNIGA
+688 DLGLSVKWAPFNIGA

-735 MDDIGGNP
+735 MEDIGGNP

-829 YGFHFGEGDD
+829 YGFHFGEGSD

>member
-1 MIKSFDKNWKKIS
+1 
-14 LRIDIFEWIFYYI
+14 
-27 CASYDSVKE
+27 
-36 TYINCFAYNFLKNNN
+36 
-51 TIIKIIMRKLSLFL
+51 MRKLSLFL

-71 LVSCNPKEPVVKTQ
+71 LVSCNPKEPVVKTHA
-85 TVSEIA
+85 VSEIA

-104 GRADVTERGVCW
+104 GRADVTGRGVCW
-116 SVAENPTVADAHS
+116 STIENPTIADAHS
-129 VNGAGLG
+129 VDGAGLG

-179 LATVKTLLVTGITS
+179 LATVKTSLVSGITS

-272 TTLQENLV
+272 TTLQENVV

-428 VEGSHTTDGTGV
+428 VEGNHTTDGTGV

-483 VPEVATVEPAEIT
+483 LPEVATVEPAEIT

-508 DGGAEVTAKGVCWST
+508 DGGAEVTAKGVCWNT

-544 SIINGLTINTTYYVR
+544 SIINGLAINTTYYVR

-613 ARGLCWATHME
+613 ARGLCWATHLE
-624 PTIEDGFLT
+624 PTIEDSFLV

-688 DLGLSVRWAPFNIGA
+688 DLGLSVKWAPFNIGA

-829 YGFHFGEGDD
+829 YGFHFGEGAD

>member
-1 MIKSFDKNWKKIS
+1 
-14 LRIDIFEWIFYYI
+14 
-27 CASYDSVKE
+27 
-36 TYINCFAYNFLKNNN
+36 
-51 TIIKIIMRKLSLFL
+51 MRKLSLFL

-71 LVSCNPKEPVVKTQ
+71 LVSCNPKEPVVKTHA
-85 TVSEIA
+85 VSEIA

-116 SVAENPTVADAHS
+116 STIENPTIADAHS
-129 VNGAGLG
+129 VDGAGLG

-141 ITGLTPNTA
+141 ITGLTPNTV

-179 LATVKTLLVTGITS
+179 LATVKTSLVSGITS

-272 TTLQENLV
+272 TTLQENVV

-428 VEGSHTTDGTGV
+428 VEGNHTTDGTGV

-483 VPEVATVEPAEIT
+483 LPEVATVEPAEIT
-496 STSAVTG
+496 STSAVAG

-508 DGGAEVTAKGVCWST
+508 DGGAEVTAKGVCWNT
-523 SQNPTISDSFSTDG
+523 SQNPTTSDSFSTDG

-544 SIINGLTINTTYYVR
+544 SIINGLAINTTYYVR

-574 SFTTLCDLPTVI
+574 SFITLCDLPTVI

-613 ARGLCWATHME
+613 ARGLCWATHLE
-624 PTIEDGFLT
+624 PTIEDSFLV

-688 DLGLSVRWAPFNIGA
+688 DLGLSVKWAPFNIGA

-829 YGFHFGEGDD
+829 YGFHFGEGAD

>member
-1 MIKSFDKNWKKIS
+1 
-14 LRIDIFEWIFYYI
+14 
-27 CASYDSVKE
+27 
-36 TYINCFAYNFLKNNN
+36 
-51 TIIKIIMRKLSLFL
+51 MRKLSLFL

-71 LVSCNPKEPVVKTQ
+71 LVSCSPKDPVVKTQ
-85 TVSEIA
+85 AVSEIT
-91 ATSAVGGGEVVED
+91 ATSAVGGGDVVED
-104 GRADVTERGVCW
+104 GRADVTARGVCW
-116 SVAENPTVADAHS
+116 SLVENPTVADAHTS
-129 VNGAGLG
+129 DGAGLG

-141 ITGLTPNTA
+141 ITDLEPNTT

-161 GTSYGEQ
+161 GTSYGDQ
-168 VNFMTLEEIIE
+168 VNFMTLEEIME
-179 LATVKTLLVTGITS
+179 LATVKTSLVTSITS

-202 TADGGTEVTAKG
+202 TADGGAEVTAKG

-226 GEHTENGAGTGEF
+226 GEHTENGTGTGEF

-257 ATNKEGTAYGEEVSF
+257 ATNKEGTAYGEEVTF
-272 TTLQENLV
+272 TTLQENVV
-280 VKPMVTTLEIA
+280 VKPIVTTLEIA
-291 GVSQT
+291 GLSQT

-316 VCWSASQEPTIEGEH
+316 VCWSTSQEPTVEGEH
-331 TTDGAGTGEYQSN
+331 TTDGSGTGEYQSN

-385 TVVTVSVSEVTET
+385 TVVTISVSEVTET

-413 VSARGVCWSTSQEPT
+413 VSARGVCWSTSQDPT
-428 VEGSHTTDGTGV
+428 VEGSHTTDGTGT

-447 TDLTDNTTY
+447 TDLNDNTTY

-483 VPEVATVEPAEIT
+483 LPEVTTVEPTEIAIT
-496 STSAVTG
+496 SAKTG
-503 GNVIS
+503 GNVTS
-508 DGGAEVTAKGVCWST
+508 DGGGEVTAKGVCWST
-523 SQNPTISDSFSTDG
+523 SQNPTLSDSFSTDG
-537 IGLGEYI
+537 IGLGEYL

-559 AYATNAAGTAYGEEF
+559 AYATNEAGTAYGEEF

-613 ARGLCWATHME
+613 ARGLCWATHLE
-624 PTIEDGFLT
+624 PTIEDSFLV

-663 VGTAYGNVTT
+663 VGTAYGSVTT

-688 DLGLSVRWAPFNIGA
+688 DLGLSVKWAPFNIGA

-735 MDDIGGNP
+735 MEDIGGNP

-829 YGFHFGEGDD
+829 YGFHFGEGSD

>member
-1 MIKSFDKNWKKIS
+1 
-14 LRIDIFEWIFYYI
+14 
-27 CASYDSVKE
+27 
-36 TYINCFAYNFLKNNN
+36 
-51 TIIKIIMRKLSLFL
+51 MRKLSLFL

-85 TVSEIA
+85 AVSEIA
-91 ATSAVGGGEVVED
+91 ATSAIGGGDVVED

-116 SVAENPTVADAHS
+116 SIVENPTIADAHTS
-129 VNGAGLG
+129 DGAGLG

-141 ITGLTPNTA
+141 ITGLEPNTT
-150 YYVRAY
+150 YYLRAY

-161 GTSYGEQ
+161 GTSYGDQ
-168 VNFMTLEEIIE
+168 VNFMTLEEMIE
-179 LATVKTLLVTGITS
+179 LATVKTLLVTSITS

-257 ATNKEGTAYGEEVSF
+257 ATNKEGTAYGEEVTF
-272 TTLQENLV
+272 TTLQENVV
-280 VKPMVTTLEIA
+280 VKPIVTTLEIA
-291 GVSQT
+291 GLSQT

-316 VCWSASQEPTIEGEH
+316 VCWSTSQEPTVEGEH

-355 VRAYATNSEGTAY
+355 VRAYATNIEGTAY

-413 VSARGVCWSTSQEPT
+413 VSARGVCWSTSQDPT
-428 VEGSHTTDGTGV
+428 VEGSHTTDGTGT

-447 TDLTDNTTY
+447 TDLNDNTTY

-483 VPEVATVEPAEIT
+483 LPEVTTVEPTEIAT
-496 STSAVTG
+496 TSAKTG
-503 GNVIS
+503 GNVTS
-508 DGGAEVTAKGVCWST
+508 DGGGEITAKGVCWST
-523 SQNPTISDSFSTDG
+523 SQNPTLSDSFSTDG
-537 IGLGEYI
+537 IGLGEYL

-559 AYATNAAGTAYGEEF
+559 AYATNEAGTAYGEEF

-613 ARGLCWATHME
+613 ARGLCWATHLE
-624 PTIEDGFLT
+624 PTIEDSFLV

-663 VGTAYGNVTT
+663 VGTAYGSVTT
-673 LKTTDDGTIAGIEYV
+673 LKTADDGTIAGIEYV
-688 DLGLSVRWAPFNIGA
+688 DLGLSVKWAPFNIGA

-735 MDDIGGNP
+735 MEDIGGNP

-829 YGFHFGEGDD
+829 YGFHFGEGSD

>member
-1 MIKSFDKNWKKIS
+1 
-14 LRIDIFEWIFYYI
+14 
-27 CASYDSVKE
+27 
-36 TYINCFAYNFLKNNN
+36 
-51 TIIKIIMRKLSLFL
+51 MRKLSLFL

-71 LVSCNPKEPVVKTQ
+71 LVSCNPKEPVVKTHA
-85 TVSEIA
+85 VSEIA

-116 SVAENPTVADAHS
+116 STIENPTVADAHS
-129 VNGAGLG
+129 VDGAGLG

-179 LATVKTLLVTGITS
+179 LATVKTSLVTGITS

-272 TTLQENLV
+272 TTLQENVV

-375 TLEEHIVVEP
+375 TLEEHIIVEP

-428 VEGSHTTDGTGV
+428 VEGNHTTDGTGV

-483 VPEVATVEPAEIT
+483 LPEVATVEPAEIT

-544 SIINGLTINTTYYVR
+544 SIINGLAINTTYYVR

-613 ARGLCWATHME
+613 ARGLCWATHLE
-624 PTIEDGFLT
+624 PTIEDSFLV

-688 DLGLSVRWAPFNIGA
+688 DLGLSVKWAPFNIGA

>member
-1 MIKSFDKNWKKIS
+1 
-14 LRIDIFEWIFYYI
+14 
-27 CASYDSVKE
+27 
-36 TYINCFAYNFLKNNN
+36 
-51 TIIKIIMRKLSLFL
+51 MRKLSLFL

-71 LVSCNPKEPVVKTQ
+71 LVSCNPKEPVVKTHA
-85 TVSEIA
+85 VSEIA

-116 SVAENPTVADAHS
+116 STIENPTVADAHS
-129 VNGAGLG
+129 VDGAGLG

-179 LATVKTLLVTGITS
+179 LATVKTSLVTGITS

-272 TTLQENLV
+272 TTLQENVV

-385 TVVTVSVSEVTET
+385 TVITVSISEVTET

-428 VEGSHTTDGTGV
+428 VEGNHTTDGTGV

-483 VPEVATVEPAEIT
+483 LPEVATVEPAEIT

-544 SIINGLTINTTYYVR
+544 SIINGLAINTTYYVR

-613 ARGLCWATHME
+613 ARGLCWATHLE
-624 PTIEDGFLT
+624 PTIEDSFLV

-688 DLGLSVRWAPFNIGA
+688 DLGLSVKWAPFNIGA

-829 YGFHFGEGDD
+829 YGFHFGEGAD

>member
-1 MIKSFDKNWKKIS
+1 
-14 LRIDIFEWIFYYI
+14 
-27 CASYDSVKE
+27 
-36 TYINCFAYNFLKNNN
+36 
-51 TIIKIIMRKLSLFL
+51 MRKLSLFL

-71 LVSCNPKEPVVKTQ
+71 LVSCSPKDPVVKTHSV
-85 TVSEIA
+85 TEIT
-91 ATSAVGGGEVVED
+91 ATAAVGGGEVVED
-104 GRADVTERGVCW
+104 GGADVTARGICW
-116 SVAENPTVADAHS
+116 STVENPTIADGHS
-129 VNGAGLG
+129 NAGAGLG
-136 SFVSN
+136 SFTSTMTELLSN
-141 ITGLTPNTA
+141 TT

-168 VNFMTLEEIIE
+168 VSFMTLEEIIE
-179 LATVKTLLVTGITS
+179 LATVKTSLVTGITS

-202 TADGGTEVTAKG
+202 TADGGTEVTARG

-272 TTLQENLV
+272 TTLQENVV

-428 VEGSHTTDGTGV
+428 VEGNHTTDGTGV

-483 VPEVATVEPAEIT
+483 LPEVATVEPAEIT

-559 AYATNAAGTAYGEEF
+559 TYATNAAGTAYGEEF

-613 ARGLCWATHME
+613 ARGLCWATHLE
-624 PTIEDGFLT
+624 PTIEDSFLV

-829 YGFHFGEGDD
+829 YGFHFGEGAD

>member
-1 MIKSFDKNWKKIS
+1 
-14 LRIDIFEWIFYYI
+14 
-27 CASYDSVKE
+27 
-36 TYINCFAYNFLKNNN
+36 
-51 TIIKIIMRKLSLFL
+51 MRKLSLFL

-85 TVSEIA
+85 AVSEIT
-91 ATSAVGGGEVVED
+91 ATSAVGGGDVVED
-104 GRADVTERGVCW
+104 GRADVTARGVCW
-116 SVAENPTVADAHS
+116 SLVENPTVADAHT
-129 VNGAGLG
+129 NDGAGLG

-141 ITGLTPNTA
+141 ITGLTPNTT

-161 GTSYGEQ
+161 GTSYGDQ
-168 VNFMTLEEIIE
+168 VNFMTLEEMIE
-179 LATVKTLLVTGITS
+179 LATVKTSLVTSITS
-193 TTAVAGGDV
+193 STAVAGGDV
-202 TADGGTEVTAKG
+202 TADGGAEVTAKG

-257 ATNKEGTAYGEEVSF
+257 AINKEGTAYGEEVSF
-272 TTLQENLV
+272 TTLQENVV

-291 GVSQT
+291 GLSQT

-316 VCWSASQEPTIEGEH
+316 VCWSTSQEPTVEGEH

-385 TVVTVSVSEVTET
+385 TVVTISVSEVTET

-428 VEGSHTTDGTGV
+428 VEGSHTTDGTGT

-447 TDLTDNTTY
+447 TDLNDNTTY

-483 VPEVATVEPAEIT
+483 LPEVTTVEPTEIAT
-496 STSAVTG
+496 TSAKTG

-508 DGGAEVTAKGVCWST
+508 DGGSEVTAKGVCWST
-523 SQNPTISDSFSTDG
+523 SQNPTLSDSFSTDG
-537 IGLGEYI
+537 IGLGEYL

-559 AYATNAAGTAYGEEF
+559 AYATNEAGTAYGEEF

-613 ARGLCWATHME
+613 ARGLCWATHLE
-624 PTIEDGFLT
+624 PTIEDSFLV

-663 VGTAYGNVTT
+663 VGTAYGSVTT
-673 LKTTDDGTIAGIEYV
+673 LKTADDGTIAGIEYV
-688 DLGLSVRWAPFNIGA
+688 DLGLSVKWAPFNIGA

-735 MDDIGGNP
+735 MEDIGGNP

-829 YGFHFGEGDD
+829 YGFHFGEGSD

>member
-1 MIKSFDKNWKKIS
+1 
-14 LRIDIFEWIFYYI
+14 
-27 CASYDSVKE
+27 
-36 TYINCFAYNFLKNNN
+36 
-51 TIIKIIMRKLSLFL
+51 MRKLSLFL

-85 TVSEIA
+85 AVSEIA
-91 ATSAVGGGEVVED
+91 ATSAIGGGDVVED

-116 SVAENPTVADAHS
+116 SIVENPTIADAHTS
-129 VNGAGLG
+129 DGAGLG

-141 ITGLTPNTA
+141 ITGLEPNTT
-150 YYVRAY
+150 YYLRAY

-161 GTSYGEQ
+161 GTSYGDQ
-168 VNFMTLEEIIE
+168 VNFMTLEEMIE
-179 LATVKTLLVTGITS
+179 LATVKTSLVTSITS

-257 ATNKEGTAYGEEVSF
+257 ATNKEGTAYGEEVTF
-272 TTLQENLV
+272 TTLQENVV
-280 VKPMVTTLEIA
+280 VKPIVTTLEIA
-291 GVSQT
+291 GLSQT

-316 VCWSASQEPTIEGEH
+316 VCWSTSQEPTVEGEH

-428 VEGSHTTDGTGV
+428 VEGAHTTDGTGT
-440 GEFVSNL
+440 GEYVSHL
-447 TDLTDNTTY
+447 TDLNDNTTY

-483 VPEVATVEPAEIT
+483 LPEVTTVEPTEIAT
-496 STSAVTG
+496 TSAKTG

-508 DGGAEVTAKGVCWST
+508 DGGGEVTAKGVCWST
-523 SQNPTISDSFSTDG
+523 SQNPTLSDSFSTDG
-537 IGLGEYI
+537 IGLGEYL

-559 AYATNAAGTAYGEEF
+559 AYATNEAGTAYGEEF

-613 ARGLCWATHME
+613 ARGLCWATHLE
-624 PTIEDGFLT
+624 PTIEDSFLV

-663 VGTAYGNVTT
+663 VGTSYGSVTT
-673 LKTTDDGTIAGIEYV
+673 LKTADDGTIAGIEYV
-688 DLGLSVRWAPFNIGA
+688 DLGLSVKWAPFNIGA

-735 MDDIGGNP
+735 MEDIGGNP

-829 YGFHFGEGDD
+829 YGFHFGEGSD

>member
-1 MIKSFDKNWKKIS
+1 M
-14 LRIDIFEWIFYYI
+14 
-27 CASYDSVKE
+27 
-36 TYINCFAYNFLKNNN
+36 KNNN

>member
-1 MIKSFDKNWKKIS
+1 
-14 LRIDIFEWIFYYI
+14 
-27 CASYDSVKE
+27 
-36 TYINCFAYNFLKNNN
+36 
-51 TIIKIIMRKLSLFL
+51 
-65 VLIGLF
+65 
-71 LVSCNPKEPVVKTQ
+71 
-85 TVSEIA
+85 
-91 ATSAVGGGEVVED
+91 
-104 GRADVTERGVCW
+104 
-116 SVAENPTVADAHS
+116 
-129 VNGAGLG
+129 
-136 SFVSN
+136 
-141 ITGLTPNTA
+141 
-150 YYVRAY
+150 
-156 ATNSE
+156 
-161 GTSYGEQ
+161 
-168 VNFMTLEEIIE
+168 
-179 LATVKTLLVTGITS
+179 
-193 TTAVAGGDV
+193 
-202 TADGGTEVTAKG
+202 
-214 VCWST
+214 
-219 SQEPTIE
+219 
-226 GEHTENGAGTGEF
+226 
-239 TAELS
+239 
-244 GLEQNTTYYVRAY
+244 
-257 ATNKEGTAYGEEVSF
+257 
-272 TTLQENLV
+272 
-280 VKPMVTTLEIA
+280 MVTTLEIA

-428 VEGSHTTDGTGV
+428 VEGNHTTDGTGV

-483 VPEVATVEPAEIT
+483 LPEVATVEPAEIT

-613 ARGLCWATHME
+613 ARGLCWATHLE
-624 PTIEDGFLT
+624 PTIEDSFLV

-829 YGFHFGEGDD
+829 YGFHFGEGSD